1 MTTGSTGDTAD
12 ALSVEAINRA
22 EALAVLDGDGMTR
35 ADLMDSLGVS
45 RTTVH
50 RLVRDLEELDFLT
63 DDGDRYV
70 LTPLG
75 RAIRRATETYRDAVS
90 ATVHLEPLLTAL
102 GDCDVALDVEA
113 FASATV
119 TVAEQGDPYGPV
131 NRFTELLDETT
142 SLRGFDTASVS
153 PTYAEDIQERIL
165 DGLSVE
171 LVYESAV
178 VERIAGQYPD
188 LAAAAFERETIDI
201 RIHDD
206 VPFGLALF
214 EQRVGIGAYDDRT
227 GQLLVFVDS
236 DDPAAYAWGE
246 QLFERYRDEATA
258 K

>member
-1 MTTGSTGDTAD
+1 MTTGPSGDAAD
-12 ALSVEAINRA
+12 ALSVEAIKRA
-22 EALAVLDGDGMTR
+22 DALAAIEGDGVTR
-35 ADLMDSLGVS
+35 ADLMESLGVS

-50 RLVRDLEELDFLT
+50 RLVRNLEELDFLAG
-63 DDGDRYV
+63 DGDRYV

-75 RAIRRATETYRDAVS
+75 RAIRRATERYRDAVS

-102 GDCDVALDVEA
+102 GDCDVAFDVEA
-113 FASATV
+113 FAGATV

-131 NRFTELLDETT
+131 NRFTDLLAETA
-142 SLRGFDTASVS
+142 SLRGFDTASIS
-153 PTYAEDIQERIL
+153 PTYAEDVQQRIL

-171 LVYESAV
+171 LIYESAV

-206 VPFGLALF
+206 VPFGLALSD
-214 EQRVGIGAYDDRT
+214 QRVGIGAYDDQT

-246 QLFERYRDEATA
+246 QLFERYRDEATRR
-258 K
+258 